1 MDPAN
6 HVVFEYFAEIFG
18 RMSFTLACWAQLFIL
33 TLTCG
38 KWPKWP
44 SLQPFTYQDGYQ
56 AVPRLKFR
64 KVSNF
69 VFGDVE
75 TMSGLCW
82 SRRSRHKFGSTW
94 LIPLCWHLEPCGSL
108 ANFCNVEEQVM
119 IWIEIRS
126 FLQSLK
132 QFYQQS
138 IDTATCVVSCDQRHC
153 PEESTIKFKS
163 SIDM

>member
-82 SRRSRHKFGSTW
+82 SRRSRHKLAVHDS
-94 LIPLCWHLEPCGSL
+94 SL
-108 ANFCNVEEQVM
+108 SAGIWSLVDPWQIFAMLKNRWWFELKFVHFCNH
-119 IWIEIRS
+119 WSS
-126 FLQSLK
+126 FINSQSTLLHVSCPVTRDIVLK
-132 QFYQQS
+132 NQQS
-138 IDTATCVVSCDQRHC
+138 NSKAA
-153 PEESTIKFKS
+153 
-163 SIDM
+163 